1 MSIKSPNSVEK
12 YEAKC
17 KQGLQVYCLWIFRI

>member
-1 MSIKSPNSVEK
+1 MSIKSPNLVEK

-17 KQGLQVYCLWIFRI
+17 KQRLQV